1 VDVSEAEAL
10 PAGLHGVACPIYT
23 GHNRTTR
30 LFEPLRFLW
39 NATRGSRLTPWRSE
53 YVRWRME
60 TYSGQWA
67 EKMKVGDMLAFV
79 WTSRWEL
86 LRFLAWTGRV
96 EREARKRS

>member
-1 VDVSEAEAL
+1 MADPPS
-10 PAGLHGVACPIYT
+10 PSIYT
-23 GHNRTTR
+23 WHNWTTR

-67 EKMKVGDMLAFV
+67 EKMKVRDMLVFV